1 MHLHKNYF
9 HKMELNAYRPTKTF
23 PISSSLYLLRTA
35 LLFGYEF
42 FRVVVVVGAFA
53 LLLHKILRFSK
64 PIYVQYI
71 ILLPFFPPVLSVHT
85 ISYTWSRVAFFSLA
99 SHRHL
104 SVITINRSINIYL
117 LDYLRSFIYMQ
128 RANIRP
134 TKYNLTF
141 KSCHLFF
148 RPIFILKK
156 IVLIW
161 FCESKRIVR

>member
-23 PISSSLYLLRTA
+23 PISSSRYLLRTA
-35 LLFGYEF
+35 LLFGSEYF
-42 FRVVVVVGAFA
+42 FFVVIVVSAFA

-71 ILLPFFPPVLSVHT
+71 ILLPFFPPVFSAHT

-104 SVITINRSINIYL
+104 SVITINRSINSVFNCFTTSHSLCL
-117 LDYLRSFIYMQ
+117 LLPFPFLLLPQQWYA
-128 RANIRP
+128 RATRE
-134 TKYNLTF
+134 
-141 KSCHLFF
+141 HVLFG
-148 RPIFILKK
+148 
-156 IVLIW
+156 V
-161 FCESKRIVR
+161 VRTPL

>member
-1 MHLHKNYF
+1 MYEYTYKWNLICIY
-9 HKMELNAYRPTKTF
+9 TKTIF
-23 PISSSLYLLRTA
+23 TKWNWMRTGQRKHSLYLVLYIFYGRRYCLA
-35 LLFGYEF
+35 MNF
-42 FRVVVVVGAFA
+42 FFFAVVVGAFA

-71 ILLPFFPPVLSVHT
+71 ILLAFFPPVFSAYT

-134 TKYNLTF
+134 TKYHLTF

-148 RPIFILKK
+148 HPIFIFKK
-156 IVLIW
+156 MY
-161 FCESKRIVR
+161 

>member
-23 PISSSLYLLRTA
+23 PISSSRYLLRTA
-35 LLFGYEF
+35 LLFGSEYF
-42 FRVVVVVGAFA
+42 FFVVIVVSAFA

-71 ILLPFFPPVLSVHT
+71 ILLPFFPPVFSAHT

-128 RANIRP
+128 RANICP
-134 TKYNLTF
+134 TKYHLTF

-148 RPIFILKK
+148 VLFSFFKKSINLILW
-156 IVLIW
+156 I
-161 FCESKRIVR
+161 